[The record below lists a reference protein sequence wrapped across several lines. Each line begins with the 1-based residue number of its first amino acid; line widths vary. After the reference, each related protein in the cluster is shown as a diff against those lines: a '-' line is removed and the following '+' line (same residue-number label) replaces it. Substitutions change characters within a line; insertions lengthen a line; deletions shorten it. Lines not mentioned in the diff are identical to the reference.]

1 MRDTVLQA
9 MRDASRLINEMTA
22 STELIEQV
30 VTVAQSIS
38 SALQQGKRIYLFG
51 NGGSAADAQHIAAE
65 FVGRFKKERAAW
77 PAEALT
83 VNTSILT
90 ALANDYD
97 YSIVFARQ
105 IEGYGLPGDI
115 CIGLSTSGNARN
127 VLLGLE
133 AAAKKGMKTVGMT
146 GVTGGAIKDKAEV
159 CLCMPTA
166 DTPRIQ
172 EMTILVAHIICDL
185 VEQTIVTASDQQHKV
200 E

>member
-1 MRDTVLQA
+1 MRNTVLQA

-22 STELIEQV
+22 SPELIEQV
-30 VTVAQSIS
+30 VTVAESIS
-38 SALQQGKRIYLFG
+38 YALQHGKRIYLFG

-65 FVGRFKKERAAW
+65 FVGRFKQERAAW

-146 GVTGGAIKDKAEV
+146 GVTGGAIKDIAGV
-159 CLCMPTA
+159 CLCMPSA

-185 VEQTIVTASDQQHKV
+185 VEQAIVIATNSTK
-200 E
+200 

>member
-1 MRDTVLQA
+1 MRDTVLQS

-22 STELIEQV
+22 SPELIEQV
-30 VTVAQSIS
+30 ITVAESIS

-65 FVGRFKKERAAW
+65 FVGRFKQERAAW

-105 IEGYGLPGDI
+105 IEGYGLTGDI

-133 AAAKKGMKTVGMT
+133 AARKKGMKTIGIT
-146 GVTGGAIKDKAEV
+146 GETGGALKDVTEV
-159 CLCMPTA
+159 CLCLPSA

-185 VEQTIVTASDQQHKV
+185 VEQTIVSATSSSN
-200 E
+200 